1 MKFKKRREFTTSEEY
16 IDEVKFTVLKYIS
29 ESSGFSNRP
38 F

>member
-1 MKFKKRREFTTSEEY
+1 MKKRKEY
-16 IDEVKFTVLKYIS
+16 LNSDEYLEKVKFTVLKYIS